1 MMQFHANYHTNCFKA
16 RIHCEIF
23 LYEHYMQQ
31 VSGTFHEILSTF
43 VKYFYLTLCI
53 SVPLRT
59 FLIYKNIEFTEKR
72 YLVKFDSI
80 KVFVTLRQKQ
90 KKIKNTKTYLNETMF
105 DNQE

>member
-1 MMQFHANYHTNCFKA
+1 
-16 RIHCEIF
+16 
-23 LYEHYMQQ
+23 MQQ